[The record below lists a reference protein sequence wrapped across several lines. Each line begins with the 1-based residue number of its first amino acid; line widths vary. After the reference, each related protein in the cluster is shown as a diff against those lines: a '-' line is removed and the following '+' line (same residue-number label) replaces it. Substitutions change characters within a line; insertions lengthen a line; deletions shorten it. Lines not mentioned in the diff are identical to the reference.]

1 MASAVP
7 SALGERCSGWPKVA
21 PTLAGGR
28 TGREAVLTVDRCAGY
43 SPSAPTVSG
52 NGSRSDKAAPMAF
65 GTAAARRDLG
75 SRPRPPTSPSVARTA
90 TTEASQIRLVLRRS
104 SWNPRLE
111 EIMND
116 HATRIEGAAR
126 PRLERRARASARG
139 RGYVISVTLLA
150 VIWSDAL
157 ALALAGFLV
166 ANTVHAVNHVVDL
179 DLGGR
184 GSDPWLLGLVS
195 VLIAVALALRL
206 KEIGYVVGA
215 VGTAATPKLEPFVRQ
230 KTALLVT
237 YRRDGT
243 PVGTPLSVAVDGDHA
258 FFRSYERAWKTRRLR
273 NRSDVEL
280 MPSTARG
287 KPTGVAIHGRARRRM
302 PWPASTRCCRVCWC
316 RSCTGWRAP
325 TAAGRSISSWSRSSA
340 DPALPLERGPQRS
353 KVATIVPRPSVCPLW
368 RLEDAAAYSHRRASA
383 PPPAR
388 ARVGAPG

>member
-1 MASAVP
+1 
-7 SALGERCSGWPKVA
+7 
-21 PTLAGGR
+21 
-28 TGREAVLTVDRCAGY
+28 
-43 SPSAPTVSG
+43 
-52 NGSRSDKAAPMAF
+52 
-65 GTAAARRDLG
+65 
-75 SRPRPPTSPSVARTA
+75 
-90 TTEASQIRLVLRRS
+90 
-104 SWNPRLE
+104 
-111 EIMND
+111 MND

-237 YRRDGT
+237 YRRDG
-243 PVGTPLSVAVDGDHA
+243 
-258 FFRSYERAWKTRRLR
+258 
-273 NRSDVEL
+273 
-280 MPSTARG
+280 
-287 KPTGVAIHGRARRRM
+287 VAIHGRARRLEGAEARQAAHALARKHPLLQGVLVPFM
-302 PWPASTRCCRVCWC
+302 HRV
-316 RSCTGWRAP
+316 GRAHS
-325 TAAGRSISSWSRSSA
+325 GRTVHFE
-340 DPALPLERGPQRS
+340 LVPLER
-353 KVATIVPRPSVCPLW
+353 
-368 RLEDAAAYSHRRASA
+368 
-383 PPPAR
+383 
-388 ARVGAPG
+388 